1 MQKATLVHL
10 DSKQFFFSPR
20 QTMTF
25 VRPWTR
31 YQTSSTYPEIILG
44 EAEKDFNMG
53 GGVHDD
59 FEEVMRKGGER
70 ASVHFVANE
79 NGRRRVL
86 VVVGSDS
93 RDALHS

>member
-1 MQKATLVHL
+1 MTKRKQIGKCDINAKSHAGSFRLKAV
-10 DSKQFFFSPR
+10 FFSPR

-44 EAEKDFNMG
+44 EAEKDFNIG

-59 FEEVMRKGGER
+59 FEEVMRK
-70 ASVHFVANE
+70 
-79 NGRRRVL
+79 
-86 VVVGSDS
+86 
-93 RDALHS
+93 